1 MHLVASTTVENFKLE
16 GDIIQLNF
24 LLKMSKQI
32 NPEPMSSHT
41 ALLVSLGSCCLLGS
55 QPVPSLLQGYMI
67 LQINSYI
74 FFHRWW
80 TSNLL
85 PTSLTSSVAVV
96 KASLEDAVGPPCRQ
110 WFPAILESGWCIIV
124 TFRSAFHSSSSFQK
138 IVLRLQ
144 RKLNLVLRFGR
155 PLLSYL
161 EVTSEILDPSAS
173 VWGSCFVPH
182 CAVTF
187 IDILLILVNTKP

>member
-41 ALLVSLGSCCLLGS
+41 APLVSLGSCCLLGS
-55 QPVPSLLQGYMI
+55 QPVPSLLQGCMI
-67 LQINSYI
+67 LQISSYI

-80 TSNLL
+80 TSYLL
-85 PTSLTSSVAVV
+85 PMSLISSVAVV
-96 KASLEDAVGPPCRQ
+96 KASLEDAVGPSCRQ
-110 WFPAILESGWCIIV
+110 WFPAILESWWRIIV
-124 TFRSAFHSSSSFQK
+124 EFRSAFHSSSSFQK

-144 RKLNLVLRFGR
+144 GNWIWFWDLGAISWVIWKSHRRFWIR
-155 PLLSYL
+155 
-161 EVTSEILDPSAS
+161 PSACQE
-173 VWGSCFVPH
+173 VALF
-182 CAVTF
+182 CAV
-187 IDILLILVNTKP
+187 LWLS